1 MPRPEVLSPAGG
13 WESLTAA
20 AAAGADAVYF
30 GGRSFNAR
38 RNAGNFSDEE
48 IAGAIAYCHARG
60 IRAYITLNTLMFER
74 ELVTAMDFVRR
85 LCEAGADAVIVQDP
99 GLAELIRAAAPGLRL
114 HASTQ
119 MSVHNPEGVRLLYR
133 MGFSRVVAAR
143 EVSAASLA
151 EMVKCSPAEIEV
163 FVHGA
168 LCMSVSGQCYLS
180 AMLGGRSGNRGLC
193 AQPCR
198 LEFAAPGG
206 TGHDLSLKDLSL
218 IGQIPEL
225 ARMGAASLKIEGR
238 MKRPEYVAAA
248 TAACARA
255 ARGEEVSAQETERLR
270 AVFSRSGFTKG
281 YFEDRPGRAMFGVRS
296 REDVQAMQDVL
307 SGYRALYTGA
317 ETPRV
322 RVDFI
327 FTARA
332 GKNACLSA
340 RDDDGN
346 TVEIQG
352 KVPEAARTRALDAE
366 EVRARLSKTGGTPFF
381 TGGIQ
386 VELDG
391 GLSLPAAEI
400 NRLRREALD
409 GLLEQRR
416 RPRRIPFSAPAFST
430 VSTGP
435 GENRR
440 GLRIRLRHM
449 EQLTAAVEAG
459 GAEMIWLP
467 VTDIGPHARRIRE
480 LQARGICVGAELPRA
495 MFGPER
501 ARVAEAMK
509 AAREAGVRDMLCG
522 NLGAL
527 EMAAA
532 GGFAVHGDFGLN
544 CANSRSLAALRKL
557 GAADC
562 VLSFEATV
570 REAASAAAS
579 APMDVGLIAF
589 GRLPLMLTRN
599 CPLKNGAGC
608 AACAKAPGALRD
620 RKGMRFPVACFG
632 GASEV
637 LNSVP
642 LWMGDRQKELYGAGA
657 RFACLYFSIET
668 PAEVDDVL
676 RAWKEGR
683 PADGEFTRGLY
694 IRGVE

>member
-1 MPRPEVLSPAGG
+1 MPKPEVLSPAGN
-13 WESLTAA
+13 WEALKAA

-30 GGRSFNAR
+30 GGQTFNAR

-60 IRAYITLNTLMFER
+60 IRAYITLNTLLFER
-74 ELVTAMDFVRR
+74 ELRPALDFVRR
-85 LCEAGADAVIVQDP
+85 LCDAGADAVIVQDP

-119 MSVHNPEGVRLLYR
+119 MSVHNPEGVRELYR
-133 MGFSRVVAAR
+133 MGFARVVAAR
-143 EVSAASLA
+143 EVSAASLE
-151 EMVKCSPAEIEV
+151 EMVTCSPAEIEV

-218 IGQIPEL
+218 IRHIPEL
-225 ARMGAASLKIEGR
+225 ARMGVASLKIEGR

-255 ARGEEVSAQETERLR
+255 ARGEAVSAQEMERLR
-270 AVFSRSGFTKG
+270 AVFSRGGFTQG
-281 YFEDRPGRAMFGVRS
+281 YFEDQPGRAMFGVRS

-307 SGYRALYTGA
+307 SGYRTLYTGA
-317 ETPRV
+317 EPPRI
-322 RVDFI
+322 RVDFD
-327 FTARA
+327 FSAKA
-332 GKNACLSA
+332 GGNVRLSA
-340 RDDDGN
+340 RDDSGN
-346 TVEIQG
+346 TAEAQG
-352 KVPEAARTRALDAE
+352 KTPEAARTRALDAG

-381 TGGIQ
+381 ASDVR

-400 NRLRREALD
+400 NRLRRD
-409 GLLEQRR
+409 VLEELRR
-416 RPRRIPFSAPAFST
+416 KRERPRPVPYEAPMFST
-430 VSTGP
+430 LSTVP
-435 GENRR
+435 VENRQ
-440 GLRIRLRHM
+440 GLRFRLRRLD
-449 EQLTAAVEAG
+449 QLTPAVESG
-459 GAEMIWLP
+459 GAEMIYLP
-467 VTDIGPHARRIRE
+467 VWEIGPHIRRIRQ
-480 LQARGICVGAELPRA
+480 LQARGVRVGAELPRA

-501 ARVAEAMK
+501 ARVAEAME
-509 AAREAGVRDMLCG
+509 AAREAGVTDMLCG
-522 NLGAL
+522 NLGTL
-527 EMAAA
+527 ELAAA
-532 GGFAVHGDFGLN
+532 GGFTVHGDFGLN
-544 CANSRSLAALRKL
+544 CANSRSLDAVRKL

-562 VLSFEATV
+562 VLSFEASL
-570 REAASAAAS
+570 RDAAA
-579 APMDVGLIAF
+579 AIAATPMDVGLIAC

-608 AACAKAPGALRD
+608 AACAKAPGVIRD
-620 RKGMRFPVACFG
+620 RRGVDFPVACFG

-642 LWMGDRQKELYGAGA
+642 LWMGDRKDELYGTGA
-657 RFACLYFSIET
+657 RFACLYFSVET
-668 PAEVDDVL
+668 PVQVDEVL
-676 RAWKEGR
+676 RAWRDGR
-683 PADGEFTRGLY
+683 PADGNFTRGLY
-694 IRGVE
+694 VRGVD